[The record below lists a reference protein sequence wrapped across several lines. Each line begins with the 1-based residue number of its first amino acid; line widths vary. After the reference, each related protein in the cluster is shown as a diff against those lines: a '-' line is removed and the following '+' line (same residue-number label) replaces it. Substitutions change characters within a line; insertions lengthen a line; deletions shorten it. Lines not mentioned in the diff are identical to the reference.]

1 VSRLKI
7 DEDGIISIS
16 DVDDDLIDS
25 MILSKEEKDLKQLIW
40 NSLNKDWLIE

>member
-1 VSRLKI
+1 MSRLKI